1 MSGGWDAR
9 RSEQSTGHQHC
20 GGKSAMNT
28 PIGKRASRGF
38 DNNAG
43 ASEDNHLMD
52 RRPSLCCVRQL
63 DLRPAN
69 ALVIERLGEGAD
81 LGVGETLGRSVR
93 HIRDWRIIVEEEHRK
108 PSAWVYATER

>member
-1 MSGGWDAR
+1 
-9 RSEQSTGHQHC
+9 
-20 GGKSAMNT
+20 
-28 PIGKRASRGF
+28 
-38 DNNAG
+38 
-43 ASEDNHLMD
+43 MD

-93 HIRDWRIIVEEEHRK
+93 HISRLAHHRGGGASRAERVGVHHRK
-108 PSAWVYATER
+108 IGAGPSLA